1 MPLPLQHS
9 LLRLEPPPPA
19 DAELCRSCVP
29 SIMQGIWC
37 LGQELAS
44 WLDRGPNPGNLVC
57 AMNLSC
63 NKHERVHAHTL
74 PLTPPP
80 CVDLSRPWLDWGHV
94 RRVALGGVFPSPPW
108 FSPQPA
114 FCPVTLTWSEL
125 GQHHRGRTCLPAGV
139 LSLRLD

>member
-63 NKHERVHAHTL
+63 NKHERVHARTL

-80 CVDLSRPWLDWGHV
+80 CVDLSRPWLDWGMSFLTRYDGELREPLV
-94 RRVALGGVFPSPPW
+94 WCQESQVSMRVMRSEERRVGKE
-108 FSPQPA
+108 
-114 FCPVTLTWSEL
+114 C
-125 GQHHRGRTCLPAGV
+125 
-139 LSLRLD
+139 